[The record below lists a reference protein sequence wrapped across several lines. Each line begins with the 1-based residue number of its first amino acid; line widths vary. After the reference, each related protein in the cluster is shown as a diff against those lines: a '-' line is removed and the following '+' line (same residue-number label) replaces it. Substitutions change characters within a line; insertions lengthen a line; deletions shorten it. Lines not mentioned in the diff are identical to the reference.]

1 MTFECLPHQV
11 CQQSIS
17 IDAILSSAAGILY
30 MLSRA
35 GDEEEGAPSRAWA
48 LGCSL
53 ASLLVGPA
61 AGLALFCAT
70 HEERLQA
77 ARHGDGLQ
85 VRKRV

>member
-1 MTFECLPHQV
+1 MTFGCLPLQV

-30 MLSRA
+30 MLFRA
-35 GDEEEGAPSRAWA
+35 GHEEGARARARA

-53 ASLLVGPA
+53 ASVLVGPA
-61 AGLALFCAT
+61 AGLALFCAI
-70 HEERLQA
+70 HEERLQS

>member
-1 MTFECLPHQV
+1 MTFDCLPHQV

-30 MLSRA
+30 MLIRA
-35 GDEEEGAPSRAWA
+35 GHEEGAPSRARA

-53 ASLLVGPA
+53 ASVLVGPA
-61 AGLALFCAT
+61 AGLALFCAF